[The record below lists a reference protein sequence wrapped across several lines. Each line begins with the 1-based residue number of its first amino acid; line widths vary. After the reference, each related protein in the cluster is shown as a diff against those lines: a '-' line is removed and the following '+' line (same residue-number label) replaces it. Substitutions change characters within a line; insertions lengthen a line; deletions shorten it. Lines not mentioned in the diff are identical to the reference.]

1 MTGQFEIAAGSVTGR
16 EHWSARKNSHDA
28 YQVIKDDNLIVAIIC
43 DGCGDPVTS
52 PDSEVGAKIGAALV
66 ATMLYRYMTSFQP
79 QSAEG
84 VLERTRQ
91 DVLSYLRVLAL
102 QMGDSLSAVVSR
114 YFLFTT
120 VGAILSSSGATFFT
134 LGDGIII
141 VNGEQM
147 TVGPYPDNMPPYLA
161 YGLVPTS
168 LTQEAPGLLRFQIQ
182 RQVPIGEIESFL
194 IGCDGVADLIAAS
207 EKQIPGTQ
215 ETVGPISQFW
225 QADSFFTT
233 RTGLQKRLNRIAG
246 DAMRRQQDGNVVRC
260 PGLLGDDATLVVGRR
275 AHPQLKE
282 EAWAKQ

>member
-1 MTGQFEIAAGSVTGR
+1 MTGQFEIAAGSVAGR
-16 EHWSARKNSHDA
+16 EHWSARKNGHDA
-28 YQVIKDDNLIVAIIC
+28 HQVIRDDSLTIAIIC
-43 DGCGDPVTS
+43 DGCGDPATS
-52 PDSEVGAKIGAALV
+52 PDSEVGAKLGAALV
-66 ATMLYRYMTSFQP
+66 AATLHRQLTSFQP

-91 DVLSYLRVLAL
+91 DVLSYLRILAL
-102 QMGDSLSAVVSR
+102 QMGGNLSVVVSR

-120 VGAILSSSGATFFT
+120 VGAVLSSSGATFFT

-182 RQVPIGEIESFL
+182 RQVPIEELKSFL
-194 IGCDGVADLIAAS
+194 IGCDGAADLIAAS

-215 ETVGPISQFW
+215 EPVGHISQFW
-225 QADSFFTT
+225 ETDVFFTT
-233 RTGLQKRLNRIAG
+233 RTGLQKRLNRIAS
-246 DAMRRQQDGNVVRC
+246 DAMRRQPDGNVVRC
-260 PGLLGDDATLVVGRR
+260 PGLLGDDTTLIVGRR

-282 EAWAKQ
+282 EA